1 MNISKKLFLIATL
14 GLGMGLQISASEPA
28 STTPLDFADKLDK
41 YSNAEPKNIARWI
54 RETYN
59 HVDPHSTAIN
69 EQLKTIISSGDT
81 DIKKTKGIKAIWEQE
96 TTPKSNEGYFSNIST
111 LAKAAAAFIV
121 TASIVSY
128 FYFTR
133 R

>member
-1 MNISKKLFLIATL
+1 MNISKKLFLIATFGL
-14 GLGMGLQISASEPA
+14 GLGLQISASEPA
-28 STTPLDFADKLDK
+28 STLDFADKLDRV
-41 YSNAEPKNIARWI
+41 SNTEPKNIARWI

-59 HVDPHSTAIN
+59 RVDTRGKEIN
-69 EQLKTIISSGDT
+69 EKLEGIVSSNNSDT
-81 DIKKTKGIKAIWEQE
+81 NKTKAIKTIWEQE

-111 LAKAAAAFIV
+111 FAKVAAAFIV
-121 TASIVSY
+121 TASIASY